1 MRGRHP
7 LSPPMV
13 ETEVGSSHC
22 LENSSAAKTA
32 IVRCD
37 FLPPIMNNP
46 DKNKILNRLKKKY
59 PKHTIAI
66 KNVRKIDDKGTF
78 SYDIHM
84 HNKTS
89 GFGGYDEGRKIKL

>member
-37 FLPPIMNNP
+37 FLPPIMNE
-46 DKNKILNRLKKKY
+46 KTQILNRLKKKY

-78 SYDIHM
+78 SYEVHM
-84 HNKTS
+84 HNKN